1 MRFPADIHKKLGAR
15 WRNLKTSSRFHDIL
29 IFLVF
34 VAVAGIF
41 WFILALN
48 DNITETFRV
57 KLNIVGVPDSVTF
70 INDPPVDLHVT
81 VRDKGTNILR
91 SGVIKN
97 PAISVNFNDYARDGI
112 FRLTSADLN
121 SEIKADLGG
130 AAQISSV
137 SLDSIRV
144 YYTDSPGKRV
154 PVVVQADVTP
164 ASGYVISGAPVAL
177 TRAVR
182 IYSFKDEI
190 DTVRVVRTQRLVKS
204 NLSQTEEFT
213 VRLMPVPHVKI
224 VPSQIMVRVPVEP
237 LVHKETFCQIEVENL
252 PEGES
257 LLLFP
262 SRVPVSFY
270 VPMSHFNDDSYP
282 IRIVADYNE
291 TKRTDGSNIS
301 VRVSRHADALINVEL
316 KVDSVEYTLVK
327 H

>member
-1 MRFPADIHKKLGAR
+1 MKFPTDIRKKMGEK
-15 WRNLKTSSRFHDIL
+15 WRSIKTSSRFHDAL
-29 IFLVF
+29 IFLIF

-57 KLNIVGVPDSVTF
+57 RLNIVDVPDSVTF
-70 INDPPVDLHVT
+70 INDPPADLHVT

-97 PAISVNFNDYARDGI
+97 PTVTINFNDYARDGI
-112 FRLTSADLN
+112 LRLSQADLS

-137 SLDSIRV
+137 SLDSLRL

-164 ASGYVISGAPVAL
+164 ASGYVISGPPVAL
-177 TRAVR
+177 TKAVR
-182 IYSFKDEI
+182 IYSYKDEI
-190 DTVRVVRTQRLVKS
+190 DTVRTVRTQRLVKS
-204 NLSQTEEFT
+204 NLSQTTEFT
-213 VRLMPVPHVKI
+213 VKLMPVPHVKI
-224 VPSQIMVRVPVEP
+224 VPSQIKVRIPVEP

-270 VPMSHFNDDSYP
+270 VPMSHFNDDSFP

-291 TKRTDGSNIS
+291 TKRTGGSNIS
-301 VRVSRHADALINVEL
+301 VKVSRHPEALINVEL